1 MSINFSYIKSQKE
14 VEKEQRDK
22 CYKEAEKNSKNLYRE
37 IDVITDTIDPK
48 RNYELEKRI
57 KQIEKHNK
65 DYGINLYGGMG
76 LDSVSNDIKLLRLEE
91 LKYINDNPQLYQY
104 KQR

>member
-1 MSINFSYIKSQKE
+1 MSVNYSYIKTQQEVEAEQKE
-14 VEKEQRDK
+14 K
-22 CYKEAEKNSKNLYRE
+22 CYKEAEQNSKKLYRE
-37 IDVITDTIDPK
+37 IDVESNTIDPN

-57 KQIEKHNK
+57 KLIEKHNK

-76 LDSVSNDIKLLRLEE
+76 LDSVSNDIRLLRLEE
-91 LKYINDNPQLYQY
+91 LKYMKDNPQLYQY